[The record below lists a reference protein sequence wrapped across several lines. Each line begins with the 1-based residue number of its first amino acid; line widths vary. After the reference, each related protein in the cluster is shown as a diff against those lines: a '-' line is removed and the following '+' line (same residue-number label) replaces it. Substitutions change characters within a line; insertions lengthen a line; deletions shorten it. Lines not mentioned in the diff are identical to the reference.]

1 MICGKT
7 ASGFEFTLEE
17 EVLDNY
23 ELLESL
29 AEIDKG
35 NYGKLTEM
43 TTLLLGEEQK
53 DSLKEH
59 VRNDKGKISIK
70 KMMDEISEIF
80 KSAKETGKNS

>member
-23 ELLESL
+23 ELLETL
-29 AEIDKG
+29 AEIDQG

-70 KMMDEISEIF
+70 KMMDEVSEIF

>member
-7 ASGFEFTLEE
+7 DSGFEFTLEE

-23 ELLESL
+23 ELLETL

>member
-7 ASGFEFTLEE
+7 DSGFEFTLEE

-23 ELLESL
+23 ELLETL

-70 KMMDEISEIF
+70 KMMDEVSGIF

>member
-23 ELLESL
+23 ELLETL
-29 AEIDKG
+29 AEIDQG